1 MPASTK
7 GITTENSPQSKP
19 KAFHD
24 TMRLQCFNHVL
35 RTRRG
40 EAAAAI
46 TKEAVQRLLIK
57 PHARD

>member
-24 TMRLQCFNHVL
+24 AVRLQCFNHVL

-46 TKEAVQRLLIK
+46 AKEAVQRLLVK

>member
-24 TMRLQCFNHVL
+24 AVRLQCFNHVL

-40 EAAAAI
+40 KAAAAI
-46 TKEAVQRLLIK
+46 AKEAVQRLLIK